1 MPIDANDRALID
13 GVFDKVAEAERQA
26 GPRDPDAEALIAG
39 HLEQQPHAPYYLA
52 QGVVMLEESL
62 KVAQNRIEQLEAA
75 LRQPAGGGLL
85 GGLFG
90 GGGARGVPA
99 AVPATQQS
107 PVLARAAHARHG
119 HGGGFMAGAGQTMM
133 AVAGGLVLGN
143 LLSAALMPDM
153 AQAAEAPPED
163 EAAAMEEDPGMDM
176 GDMEW

>member
-1 MPIDANDRALID
+1 MDANDRALID

-26 GPRDPDAEALIAG
+26 GPRDADAEALIAA
-39 HLEQQPHAPYYLA
+39 HLKKQPHAPYYMA
-52 QGVVMLEESL
+52 QGIVMLEESL
-62 KVAQNRIEQLEAA
+62 KVAQNRIEQLEHA

-99 AVPATQQS
+99 PVPATRQS
-107 PVLARAAHARHG
+107 PILAHAAQSRPG
-119 HGGGFMAGAGQTMM
+119 SGGFMAGAGQTMM

-153 AQAAEAPPED
+153 AQAAEAPAEE
-163 EAAAMEEDPGMDM
+163 EADYGAGDDMDM